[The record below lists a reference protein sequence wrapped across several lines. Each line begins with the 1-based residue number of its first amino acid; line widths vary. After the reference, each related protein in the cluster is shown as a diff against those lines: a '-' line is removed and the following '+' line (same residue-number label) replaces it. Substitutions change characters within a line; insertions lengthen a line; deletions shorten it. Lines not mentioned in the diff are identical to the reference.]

1 MPELPEVETVRRTVS
16 GALVG
21 LRVEAVEVAAVKM
34 RHPLDGS
41 EWRRLIT
48 GNRLESLDRRGKYL
62 LARFGQA
69 GAVVHLGMSGRLL
82 VAGPGQARLPHT
94 HLVLHFETGLD
105 LRFVDPRRFGF
116 AVVMAAQDLGS
127 FPPLPDLG
135 PDPLTGD
142 VEEALA
148 AAGRRQRAPVRNV
161 LLDQRVLAGVGN
173 IYASEALFRA
183 GIHPQRSVAAL
194 SARRR
199 ARLAAALRQVL
210 EESIAAGGTTLA
222 DGGFVASDGQAGYFA
237 LHLAVYDREGSPCQL
252 CGRPVRRLVLAGRS
266 AYYCPSCQH

>member
-1 MPELPEVETVRRTVS
+1 M
-16 GALVG
+16 
-21 LRVEAVEVAAVKM
+21 
-34 RHPLDGS
+34 
-41 EWRRLIT
+41 
-48 GNRLESLDRRGKYL
+48 
-62 LARFGQA
+62 
-69 GAVVHLGMSGRLL
+69 
-82 VAGPGQARLPHT
+82 
-94 HLVLHFETGLD
+94 
-105 LRFVDPRRFGF
+105 
-116 AVVMAAQDLGS
+116 
-127 FPPLPDLG
+127 
-135 PDPLTGD
+135 
-142 VEEALA
+142 A

-199 ARLAAALRQVL
+199 ARLATAIRQVL

-237 LHLAVYDREGSPCQL
+237 VQLAVYDREGSPCQR
-252 CGRPVRRLVLAGRS
+252 CGKPVRRLVLAGRS